1 MGMQN
6 TKKHF
11 RWSRLT
17 VSNGS
22 RRQQGNQPFFEEK
35 QREKKK
41 KVCRMRSFFVF
52 VAGSLFVIRALNVT

>member
-17 VSNGS
+17 VSKGS
-22 RRQQGNQPFFEEK
+22 RRQQGNQSFFEEK
-35 QREKKK
+35 QRKKQENV
-41 KVCRMRSFFVF
+41 VCRIVPCFCFCLSIIN
-52 VAGSLFVIRALNVT
+52 GLLHVT